1 MSRKKNRDKTF
12 NENYE
17 KNENF
22 TTSYFPYC
30 NTNAIVIQSKSRIIK
45 EPYKE
50 RTMRNLEKD
59 AREMAERR
67 ERMLSEGFRV
77 FSQKSIE
84 VVPMQE
90 IATACGLGVAT
101 VYRYFR
107 TKADLVIAIG
117 AKIWKEY
124 AVKVEEMYR
133 QRDGDAMNAA
143 EELAFFLD
151 CFIDLYQNHKDVL
164 RFIRNFE
171 TYIRHEN
178 VSKEDLGVYN
188 AVVDGFARKFHTVY
202 KKAEQDGTLK
212 IGLPETK
219 FFYTIL
225 YIMLSASEKFAE
237 GLVYPSEHE
246 EDMTE
251 ELDLLKNMILQTYSA

>member
-1 MSRKKNRDKTF
+1 
-12 NENYE
+12 
-17 KNENF
+17 
-22 TTSYFPYC
+22 
-30 NTNAIVIQSKSRIIK
+30 
-45 EPYKE
+45 
-50 RTMRNLEKD
+50 
-59 AREMAERR
+59 
-67 ERMLSEGFRV
+67 
-77 FSQKSIE
+77 
-84 VVPMQE
+84 
-90 IATACGLGVAT
+90 
-101 VYRYFR
+101 
-107 TKADLVIAIG
+107 
-117 AKIWKEY
+117 
-124 AVKVEEMYR
+124 MYR

-212 IGLPETK
+212 IGLPETR

-237 GLVYPSEHE
+237 GLVYPAEYE

-251 ELDLLKNMILQTYSA
+251 ELDLLKNMILRAYTNNKN

>member
-1 MSRKKNRDKTF
+1 
-12 NENYE
+12 
-17 KNENF
+17 
-22 TTSYFPYC
+22 
-30 NTNAIVIQSKSRIIK
+30 
-45 EPYKE
+45 
-50 RTMRNLEKD
+50 MRNLERD
-59 AREMAERR
+59 EIEMAKKRA
-67 ERMLSEGFRV
+67 RMLAVGFRI
-77 FSQKSIE
+77 FSEKTIE
-84 VVPMQE
+84 VATIKE
-90 IATACGLGVAT
+90 IAKACGFGYKT
-101 VYRYFR
+101 MFRYFG
-107 TKADLVIAIG
+107 TKTALVIAIG

-124 AVKVEEMYR
+124 AVKVEKMYR
-133 QRDGDAMNAA
+133 ARGGDAMNAA

-178 VSKEDLGVYN
+178 VSNEDLGVYN

-202 KKAEQDGTLK
+202 QKAEKDGTLK
-212 IGLPETK
+212 LRMPETK

-251 ELDLLKNMILQTYSA
+251 ELELLKNMILKTYSV